1 MNYPCYIAGR
11 QVKTETS
18 IEVLHK
24 VTGDVI
30 ASVCSAG
37 PAELE
42 QAITAA
48 YNSREEMRKL
58 PAWKRQEILLSFVE
72 ALTRRHEELS
82 KILCLEAG
90 KPINDARVEV
100 TRAID
105 TFRIAAEESVRI
117 NGEIM
122 PLDIS
127 ERATGYEAEIRQE
140 PVGVCAFI
148 TPFNFPLNL
157 AAHKMA
163 PALATGCPFILKPA
177 SSTPISSVLMAEI
190 LAETDLPDG
199 AFSVVPCAGKDAAQL
214 VTDPRIALLSFTGS
228 PDVGWKLKQ
237 QCGQKKISLELG
249 GNAACVIDQNS
260 DLEYIVPRLIT
271 GAFYQSGQS
280 CISIQ
285 RIIAHSSLYS
295 ELKELLIAAAV
306 KLKSGD
312 PEDESTFLGPMITEE
327 DAIRVEDWVH
337 KSGGKVLCGGSRNG
351 SFFDATLL
359 EDVPTGALVYS
370 GEVFGPV
377 ATMESFTDFN
387 DAVAKV
393 NNSLYGLQAGYFTK
407 DIGNARYAISETRTG
422 GVIIGDIPSMRVD
435 NMPYGGIKGSGFG
448 REGIKWA
455 IDEMTEPKLAVYNN
469 NYFKP

>member
-30 ASVCSAG
+30 ASVSSAG
-37 PAELE
+37 PAELD

-48 YNSREEMRKL
+48 HNSREAMRKL
-58 PAWKRQEILLSFVE
+58 PAWKRQEILLNIVDAF
-72 ALTRRHEELS
+72 TNRHDELS

-127 ERATGYEAEIRQE
+127 ERATGYEAEIRRE

-157 AAHKMA
+157 AAHKIA
-163 PALATGCPFILKPA
+163 PALAAGCPFILKPA
-177 SSTPISSVLMAEI
+177 SSTPISSILMAEI
-190 LAETDLPDG
+190 LSETDLPDG
-199 AFSVVPCAGKDAAQL
+199 AFSVVPCAGKDADPL
-214 VTDPRIALLSFTGS
+214 VSDPRIALLSFTGS
-228 PDVGWKLKQ
+228 PDVGWQLKQ
-237 QCGQKKISLELG
+237 RCGQKKISLELG

-312 PEDESTFLGPMITEE
+312 PADESTFLGPMITEE
-327 DAIRVEDWVH
+327 DAIRVEDWVN
-337 KSGGKVLCGGSRNG
+337 KSGGKILCGGKRNG

-359 EDVPTGALVYS
+359 EDVPTDANIYS
-370 GEVFGPV
+370 CEVFGPV
-377 ATMESFTDFN
+377 ASMESFTDFN

-393 NNSLYGLQAGYFTK
+393 NNSVYGLQAGYFTK
-407 DIGNARYAISETRTG
+407 DIGNARYAVSETRTG

-435 NMPYGGIKGSGFG
+435 NMPYGGIKESGFG

-469 NYFKP
+469 NYFKL

>member
-11 QVKTETS
+11 QVRTETS

-30 ASVCSAG
+30 ASVSSAG
-37 PAELE
+37 PAELD

-58 PAWKRQEILLSFVE
+58 PAWKRQEVLLNFVD
-72 ALTRRHEELS
+72 ALTRRHDELS

-177 SSTPISSVLMAEI
+177 SSTPISSILMAEI

-199 AFSVVPCAGKDAAQL
+199 AFSVIPCAGKDAEPL
-214 VTDPRIALLSFTGS
+214 VTDPRITLLSFTGS

-249 GNAACVIDQNS
+249 GNAACVIDQGSN
-260 DLEYIVPRLIT
+260 LEYIVPRLIT

-312 PEDESTFLGPMITEE
+312 PADESTFLGPMITEE
-327 DAIRVEDWVH
+327 DAIRVEDWVNN
-337 KSGGKVLCGGSRNG
+337 SGGQVLCGGKRNG

-359 EDVPTGALVYS
+359 EDVPTNADIYS
-370 GEVFGPV
+370 KEAFGPV

-393 NNSLYGLQAGYFTK
+393 NNSVYGLQAGYFTK
-407 DIGNARYAISETRTG
+407 DICNARYAVSETRTG

-455 IDEMTEPKLAVYNN
+455 IDEMTEPKLAVFNN
-469 NYFKP
+469 NYFKL

>member
-11 QVKTETS
+11 QVRTETS

-30 ASVCSAG
+30 ASVSSAG
-37 PAELE
+37 PAELD

-58 PAWKRQEILLSFVE
+58 PAWKRQEVLLNFVD
-72 ALTRRHEELS
+72 ALTRRHDELS

-177 SSTPISSVLMAEI
+177 SSTPISSILMAEI

-199 AFSVVPCAGKDAAQL
+199 AFSVIPCAGKDAEPL
-214 VTDPRIALLSFTGS
+214 VTDPRITLLSFTGS

-249 GNAACVIDQNS
+249 GNAACVIDQGSN
-260 DLEYIVPRLIT
+260 LEYIVPRLIT

-312 PEDESTFLGPMITEE
+312 PADESTFLGPMITEE
-327 DAIRVEDWVH
+327 DAIRVEDWVNN
-337 KSGGKVLCGGSRNG
+337 SGGQVLCGGKRNG

-359 EDVPTGALVYS
+359 EDVPTNADIYS
-370 GEVFGPV
+370 KEVFGPV

-393 NNSLYGLQAGYFTK
+393 NNSVYGLQAGYFTK
-407 DIGNARYAISETRTG
+407 DIGNARYAVSETRTG

-455 IDEMTEPKLAVYNN
+455 IDEMTEPKLAVFNN
-469 NYFKP
+469 NYFKL

>member
-11 QVKTETS
+11 QVRTETS

-30 ASVCSAG
+30 ASVSSAG
-37 PAELE
+37 PAELD

-58 PAWKRQEILLSFVE
+58 PAWKRQEVLLNFVD
-72 ALTRRHEELS
+72 ALTRRHDELS

-177 SSTPISSVLMAEI
+177 SSTPISSILMAEI

-199 AFSVVPCAGKDAAQL
+199 AFSVIPCAGKDAEPL
-214 VTDPRIALLSFTGS
+214 VTDPRITLLSFTGS

-249 GNAACVIDQNS
+249 GNAACVIDQGSN
-260 DLEYIVPRLIT
+260 LEYIVPRLIT

-312 PEDESTFLGPMITEE
+312 PADESTFLGPMITEE
-327 DAIRVEDWVH
+327 DAIRVEDWVNN
-337 KSGGKVLCGGSRNG
+337 SGGQVLCGGKRNG

-359 EDVPTGALVYS
+359 EDVPTNADIYS
-370 GEVFGPV
+370 KEAFGPV

-393 NNSLYGLQAGYFTK
+393 NNSVYGLQAGYFTK
-407 DIGNARYAISETRTG
+407 DIGNARYAVSETRTG

-455 IDEMTEPKLAVYNN
+455 IDEMTEPKLAVFNN
-469 NYFKP
+469 NYFKL